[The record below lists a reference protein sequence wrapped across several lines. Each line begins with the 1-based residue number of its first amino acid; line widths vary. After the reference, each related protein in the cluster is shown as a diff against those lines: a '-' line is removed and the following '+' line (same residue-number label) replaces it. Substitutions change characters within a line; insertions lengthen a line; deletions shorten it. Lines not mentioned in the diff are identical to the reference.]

1 MNTLQQVEKLK
12 KMIDSKLGEN
22 IICYDLRGKST
33 IMDYMVIATAKAD
46 THVKAISE
54 YLLEEMKKGGNPA
67 FAEEGVRSGTWA
79 CMDFG
84 DTIVHVMRPKE
95 RSFYNLEAI
104 WGAADKI

>member
-1 MNTLQQVEKLK
+1 
-12 KMIDSKLGEN
+12 
-22 IICYDLRGKST
+22 
-33 IMDYMVIATAKAD
+33 MDFMVVATAKAE

-54 YLLEEMKKGGNPA
+54 YLLDEMKKDGNPA

-84 DTIVHVMRPKE
+84 ETIVHIMRDKE

-104 WGAADKI
+104 WGGAEKLSYNDANE